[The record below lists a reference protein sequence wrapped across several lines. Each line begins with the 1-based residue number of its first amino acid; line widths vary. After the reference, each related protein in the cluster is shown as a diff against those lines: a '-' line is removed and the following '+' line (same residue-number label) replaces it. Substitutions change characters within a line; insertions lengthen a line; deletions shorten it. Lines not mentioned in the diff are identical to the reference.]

1 MAYRLCCIIII
12 NKIKE
17 DIGDFSINR
26 MIEETNKYKKVI
38 TVSNME
44 IIESYTK
51 VDERILKMLQKS
63 DMV

>member
-1 MAYRLCCIIII
+1 MAYRLCCIMI

-17 DIGDFSINR
+17 DIGDISINK
-26 MIEETNKYKKVI
+26 MIEETNKYKKVV